1 MKLPPQRVQRV
12 MAFLSRFGSQ
22 VITLRVSEEGKVLE
36 EVIVHDTARK
46 MFGSI
51 SELEERD
58 GCLWIGSVHLPF
70 LGHYCL

>member
-1 MKLPPQRVQRV
+1 

-36 EVIVHDTARK
+36 EVIVHDAARK

-51 SELEERD
+51 SELEER
-58 GCLWIGSVHLPF
+58 CWKIRQVHD
-70 LGHYCL
+70 